1 MSEKKELDKFWFFVS
16 SVHEKG
22 QNSRELSQVSR
33 LLLIYKE

>member
-1 MSEKKELDKFWFFVS
+1 MSKKELDKFWFF